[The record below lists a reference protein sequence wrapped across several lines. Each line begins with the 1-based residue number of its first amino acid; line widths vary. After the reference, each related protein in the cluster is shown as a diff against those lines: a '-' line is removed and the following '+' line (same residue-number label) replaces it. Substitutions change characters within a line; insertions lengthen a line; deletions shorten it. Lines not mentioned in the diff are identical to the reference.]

1 MRVGWSLLSG
11 LFLEMVEQI
20 QLLLDDTYN
29 PVVVDSFLDT
39 RRDLSFSLKGGIED
53 TAK

>member
-1 MRVGWSLLSG
+1 
-11 LFLEMVEQI
+11 MVEQI

-53 TAK
+53 SKMINIYLGDTVEL